1 MKRHI
6 QRVHVAVVTMSQYK
20 VLPPYSEINTLNQ
33 EYEEA
38 ASFTNFSLIYSQ
50 ETSPGYQLGA
60 QQVMLSVI
68 IGLLAIFLPSS
79 HFSYKIQDELLC
91 SNK

>member
-1 MKRHI
+1 MCQLCEVVARTGRNVKRHI
-6 QRVHVAVVTMSQYK
+6 LRVHAAVVTMSQYK

-38 ASFTNFSLIYSQ
+38 AGFTNFSLIYSQ

-60 QQVMLSVI
+60 QQVTLTVI
-68 IGLLAIFLPSS
+68 MGL
-79 HFSYKIQDELLC
+79 H
-91 SNK
+91 

>member
-6 QRVHVAVVTMSQYK
+6 LRVHVAVVTMSQYK

-38 ASFTNFSLIYSQ
+38 AGFTNFSLIYSQ
-50 ETSPGYQLGA
+50 ENSHTYQLGA
-60 QQVMLSVI
+60 QQVKLAVI
-68 IGLLAIFLPSS
+68 IGF
-79 HFSYKIQDELLC
+79 Q
-91 SNK
+91 